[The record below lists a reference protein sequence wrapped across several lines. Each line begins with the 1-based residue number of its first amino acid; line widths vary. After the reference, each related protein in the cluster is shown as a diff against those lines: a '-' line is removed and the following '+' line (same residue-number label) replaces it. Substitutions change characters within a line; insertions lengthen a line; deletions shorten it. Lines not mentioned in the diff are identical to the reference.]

1 MSLLTSKKR
10 GLVLIQLSTC
20 CFRTATPWVPRF
32 STSSQGLEEH
42 QATAM
47 FKKAVQD
54 HPGPAKPLQ
63 PNTSR
68 LNTSAPPTSK
78 VAAPVAGAKR
88 KFEMANAGQ
97 STLGSLHSAVYFD
110 ENDFDDD
117 DELDLEA
124 PDPLPPPK
132 KVTPT
137 VPELPKPSHPSSAA
151 TSSSSQKLSAQAT
164 SQEDVK
170 YPELPPVEE
179 LPPEPVPSSSVPIP
193 WSSSPPSHF
202 APPPKRRTLP
212 WVNNESDNSSNNTSA
227 PAQVKQNPTTP
238 AQAKPAL
245 PWNKTASAVK
255 EEQKELRR
263 QNKKRQQD
271 VEKPRMYRPPER
283 VASLFLSD
291 EQRGVLE
298 AVVDKGKSIFFT
310 GSAGT
315 GKSVLMR
322 EIIKKLREKYRRE
335 PDRVAVTASTGLAAC
350 NIEGVTLHSFAGI
363 GLGKENAQELV
374 KKIRKNQKARNRW
387 LRTKV
392 LIIDEVSMVDGD
404 LFDKLEE
411 IARRIRNNGRPFGG
425 IQLVVTGDFFQLPP
439 VPESS
444 NREAKFAFDAATWNT
459 CIQHTVLLTHVFRQ
473 KDPEFAAMLNE
484 MRLGKISQRTIE
496 AFKKLSRPLNFHDS
510 LEATE
515 LFPTRA
521 EVDNANS
528 LRMSRLSGEVMTF
541 HAVDSGSIQDTQIRD
556 KLLANCMAPPVIQ
569 LKKGAQVMLI
579 KNMEDTLVNGSL
591 GRVVAFMDETTFD
604 YYRTHEDDYIAD
616 AGDLSDEEKANRTRK
631 RIRALAHKEKE
642 GGISTS
648 RKWPLVCFVQPDGT
662 ERHLLCQPE
671 TWKIELPNGEVQAQ
685 RQQIPLILAWALSI
699 HKAQGQT
706 LQRVKVDL
714 GRVFE
719 KGQAYVALSRATSQ
733 EGLQVSGFDPKKVMV
748 HPKVI
753 EFYKNLVNINS
764 VIKSK
769 GSTEQTKG
777 APGNGHREG
786 GDEFDDFPDEDVEH
800 MCA

>member
-1 MSLLTSKKR
+1 
-10 GLVLIQLSTC
+10 
-20 CFRTATPWVPRF
+20 
-32 STSSQGLEEH
+32 
-42 QATAM
+42 M
-47 FKKAVQD
+47 FKKAVRD
-54 HPGPAKPLQ
+54 HSGPVKLSQ
-63 PNTSR
+63 STISR
-68 LNTSAPPTSK
+68 VN
-78 VAAPVAGAKR
+78 APVQSTPNPPSQPAGFKR
-88 KFEMANAGQ
+88 KFEMASAGQ
-97 STLGSLHSAVYFD
+97 STLSSLHSAVYFD

-117 DELDLEA
+117 DELDLES
-124 PDPLPPPK
+124 PDPFPTMSS
-132 KVTPT
+132 TPST
-137 VPELPKPSHPSSAA
+137 QSSFKYPALKQSFA
-151 TSSSSQKLSAQAT
+151 SSTSSQTKMPEKTEVPAFPKTES
-164 SQEDVK
+164 DIK
-170 YPELPPVEE
+170 YPDLPPVPANEMRA
-179 LPPEPVPSSSVPIP
+179 PDNVPSSSIPLP
-193 WSSSPPSHF
+193 WSSSPPSHML
-202 APPPKRRTLP
+202 PPPKRRTLP
-212 WVNNESDNSSNNTSA
+212 WLKNEAEEAKNE
-227 PAQVKQNPTTP
+227 PVTP
-238 AQAKPAL
+238 ARSKPAY
-245 PWNKTASAVK
+245 PWNKTMSAVK

-263 QNKKRQQD
+263 QNKKRQQ
-271 VEKPRMYRPPER
+271 VEGKTRVHQPRQR

-322 EIIKKLREKYRRE
+322 EIIKKLRDKYRRE

-363 GLGKENAQELV
+363 GLGKEAVPELV
-374 KKIRKNQKARNRW
+374 KKIKKNQKARNRW
-387 LRTKV
+387 MRTKI

-439 VPESS
+439 VPDS
-444 NREAKFAFDAATWNT
+444 NREAKFAFSAATWNT
-459 CIQHTVLLTHVFRQ
+459 CIQHTILLTHVFRQ
-473 KDPEFAAMLNE
+473 KDPEFAEMLNE
-484 MRLGKISQRTIE
+484 MRLGKITPRTIE
-496 AFKKLSRPLNFHDS
+496 VFKKLSRPLDFHDA

-521 EVDNANS
+521 EVENANS
-528 LRMSRLSGEVMTF
+528 ARMQRLSGDLMTF
-541 HAVDSGSIQDTQIRD
+541 HATDSGTVKDVQFRE
-556 KLLANCMAPPVIQ
+556 KLLANCMAPPVIH

-591 GRVVAFMDETTFD
+591 GRVVAFMDEATFD
-604 YYRTHEDDYIAD
+604 YYRQNEDEF
-616 AGDLSDEEKANRTRK
+616 GDEDGALSDEEKANRARK
-631 RIRALAHKEKE
+631 KLKAYAHKERE
-642 GGISTS
+642 GAVTTG

-671 TWKIELPNGEVQAQ
+671 SWKIELPNGEIQAQ
-685 RQQIPLILAWALSI
+685 RLQVPLILAWALSI

-733 EGLQVSGFDPKKVMV
+733 AGLQVLRFEPRKVMV

-753 EFYKNLVNINS
+753 DFYSNLVSINQ
-764 VIKSK
+764 VIKPKSSK
-769 GSTEQTKG
+769 PAAKDTRDKHDEDF
-777 APGNGHREG
+777 
-786 GDEFDDFPDEDVEH
+786 DEFEEEYLAE
-800 MCA
+800 MYA